1 MIYKISDKDKKDW
14 ENFLSSNENLP
25 NKDKLIT
32 KKKIKETDT
41 YDLHGYTLESANK
54 RIRDL
59 IHNSYEKGIKK
70 LIIIT
75 GKGLHSENKKNPYVS
90 KDFGLLRYSV
100 PEYIKKDK
108 ELMKIIVNIQ
118 DAEEE
123 DGGKGAFYIYL
134 KKRFIK

>member
-32 KKKIKETDT
+32 KKKIKETGT

-100 PEYIKKDK
+100 PEYIKKDE

-118 DAEEE
+118 DADEE
-123 DGGKGAFYIYL
+123 DGGKGTFYIYL
-134 KKRFIK
+134 KKKFIK